1 MNNILN
7 SPLNNMLF
15 TYFFGKN
22 SDKKYAKYLN
32 TVEAQNIFFNLVNA
46 AVNTFSWTGLPD
58 SCSSRY
64 LELQLLSRGQAAI
77 VNDDELGFLSLGS
90 APSGSRWTLY
100 GEPSSIFCYGFN
112 GFNKEYTTYVDGAD
126 NKDVKSVVCRD
137 NTLYYP
143 LINYIFNAVRRLADT
158 QRTID
163 VSINK
168 LKTPYWITCSESQK
182 KNVENILNNIDSNE
196 NAIITSPSTQPDLF
210 KVFQTGVSIDSIRE
224 LYNYKNNEYNET
236 KRFLGIDGAVN
247 LDKKSR
253 LLTDEVNADK
263 NMSDINI
270 LVRLR
275 ERQIFCDKL
284 REMWGLNVDVAINPY
299 YIDNS
304 ELMGGG
310 TLDDILRTL
319 QQPEQD
325 TLGNSTDTEQ
335 QPGQGNNS

>member
-46 AVNTFSWTGLPD
+46 AINTFSWTGLPD

-112 GFNKEYTTYVDGAD
+112 GFNNEYTTYVDGAD

-143 LINYIFNAVRRLADT
+143 IINYIFSAVRRLADT

-168 LKTPYWITCSESQK
+168 LKTPYWITCSENQK

-196 NAIITSPSTQPDLF
+196 NTIITT
-210 KVFQTGVSIDSIRE
+210 I
-224 LYNYKNNEYNET
+224 
-236 KRFLGIDGAVN
+236 GA
-247 LDKKSR
+247 
-253 LLTDEVNADK
+253 
-263 NMSDINI
+263 
-270 LVRLR
+270 
-275 ERQIFCDKL
+275 
-284 REMWGLNVDVAINPY
+284 
-299 YIDNS
+299 
-304 ELMGGG
+304 
-310 TLDDILRTL
+310 
-319 QQPEQD
+319 
-325 TLGNSTDTEQ
+325 
-335 QPGQGNNS
+335 